1 MSVAE
6 STVEPAAQVAPEKAG
21 DFAKALDRLIEQ
33 FNDWRD
39 LNEENEKV
47 AQLFLDQAYLF
58 HHGYGI
64 EREIECLELTVSE
77 SAQCRSRAIVFMT
90 GPRADRPF
98 PELSVDA
105 SAGVRA
111 CALLT
116 HKRAQLEAAREKSL
130 IDAAARLDRLL
141 RKGVEPP
148 AMLQSPLPKDRP
160 TPSWRMAQGGS
171 VQPFVLG
178 LERVYKNATREV
190 MGTNMR
196 PKWPGQPGYGKAGHW
211 LPTVEEHKAEDP
223 PAQAATSKV
232 G

>member
-160 TPSWRMAQGGS
+160 TLSWRMAQGGS

>member
-6 STVEPAAQVAPEKAG
+6 STVEPAAQAAPEKAG

-141 RKGVEPP
+141 RKGVESP

-160 TPSWRMAQGGS
+160 TLSWRMAQGGS

>member
-116 HKRAQLEAAREKSL
+116 HKRAQLEAAREKAL

-141 RKGVEPP
+141 KKGVEPP
-148 AMLQSPLPKDRP
+148 EMLKSPLPKDRP
-160 TPSWRMAQGGS
+160 TLSWRMAQGCS

-211 LPTVEEHKAEDP
+211 LPTVEEHKAEGP
-223 PAQAATSKV
+223 PAQTATSKV

>member
-6 STVEPAAQVAPEKAG
+6 STVEPAEQAAPEKAG

-160 TPSWRMAQGGS
+160 TLSWRMAQGGS

>member
-6 STVEPAAQVAPEKAG
+6 STVEPAAQAAPEKAG

-160 TPSWRMAQGGS
+160 TLSWRMAQGGS

>member
-1 MSVAE
+1 MSVANA
-6 STVEPAAQVAPEKAG
+6 PAEQAAPDAFAQ
-21 DFAKALDRLIEQ
+21 ALDHLIEQ

-77 SAQCRSRAIVFMT
+77 SAHCRSRAIVYMC
-90 GPRADRPF
+90 GPREGHGF
-98 PELSVDA
+98 PEMSVDA

-116 HKRAQLEAAREKSL
+116 HKRAQLEAAREKAL

-141 RKGVEPP
+141 KKGVEPP

-160 TPSWRMAQGGS
+160 TLSWRMTQGCS

-178 LERVYKNATREV
+178 LERVYKNVTPAA
-190 MGTNMR
+190 R
-196 PKWPGQPGYGKAGHW
+196 PLAKQSKWPGQPGYGKAGHW
-211 LPTVEEHKAEDP
+211 LPTVEQHKAEGP
-223 PAQAATSKV
+223 PAQTATSKV